1 MNMEYTKF
9 HSYNISKLTLGTVA
23 LGIDY
28 GVFQHQLKPN
38 SQESFKI
45 LSYAVKC
52 GINTLDTARTYGD
65 AESLIGEYFSA
76 NEKKNL
82 NIITKFKLSQAG
94 IINKA
99 LARKEAIESLKN
111 SLSQLKLNS
120 VPICLFHMDPE
131 LKINQVLETLPELFV
146 ELKNEG
152 LIDHAGISV
161 YWPDDVESCLE
172 HSIIEAIQA
181 PINIFD
187 QRLLNANLLTKI
199 KAKNKLFFARSVFMK
214 GLLLMPPDS
223 LKGNLVK
230 ATPFIKTLHELAKS
244 SKISVAQ
251 LIFSYVRD
259 LNGVTSI
266 VFGAEKTEQI
276 EQNIQLYQGP
286 SLTKELRELIDISF
300 KNIPEEIITP
310 KYWIP

>member
-1 MNMEYTKF
+1 MEYTEF
-9 HSYNISKLTLGTVA
+9 HDFSISKLSLGTVA

-28 GVFQHQLKPN
+28 GIFKHQVKPK

-45 LSYAVKC
+45 LSHALKY
-52 GINTLDTARTYGD
+52 GINTLDTARTYGE
-65 AESLIGEYFSA
+65 AESLIGEHFTQD
-76 NEKKNL
+76 EKKNL
-82 NIITKFKLSQAG
+82 TIITKFKISKAG
-94 IINKA
+94 IINKDI
-99 LARKEAIESLKN
+99 ARKEALESLRT
-111 SLSQLKLNS
+111 SLLHLKLDKI
-120 VPICLFHMDPE
+120 PICLFHMDPD
-131 LKINQVLETLPELFV
+131 LMINQVLEILPELFI

-161 YWPDDVESCLE
+161 YWPEDIESCLE

-187 QRLLNANLLTKI
+187 QRLLNANVLTKI
-199 KAKNKLFFARSVFMK
+199 KLKNRLFFARSVFMK
-214 GLLLMPPDS
+214 GLLLMDPAS

-230 ATPFIKTLHELAKS
+230 AIPFIKRLHELAEL

-266 VFGAEKTEQI
+266 VFGVEKTEQI
-276 EQNIQLYQGP
+276 EQNIQLYHGP
-286 SLTKELRELIDISF
+286 ALTKELRELIDISF

>member
-1 MNMEYTKF
+1 MEYTKF

-38 SQESFKI
+38 RQESFKI
-45 LSYAVKC
+45 LSHAVKC

-65 AESLIGEYFSA
+65 SESLIGENFTDI
-76 NEKKNL
+76 EKKNL

-94 IINKA
+94 IKNKA
-99 LARKEAIESLKN
+99 LARKEAVESLRN

-120 VPICLFHMDPE
+120 VPICLFHMDPD
-131 LKINQVLETLPELFV
+131 LMINQVLETLPEIFI

-161 YWPDDVESCLE
+161 YWPEDIESCLE

-181 PINIFD
+181 PLNIFD
-187 QRLLNANLLTKI
+187 QRLLHANVLTKI

-214 GLLLMPPDS
+214 GLLLMSPEN

-230 ATPFIKTLHELAKS
+230 ATPFIMILHELAKS
-244 SKISVAQ
+244 CNISVAQ

-259 LNGVTSI
+259 LDGVTSI

-286 SLTKELRELIDISF
+286 ALTKELRELIDVSF
-300 KNIPEEIITP
+300 EDIPEEIITP